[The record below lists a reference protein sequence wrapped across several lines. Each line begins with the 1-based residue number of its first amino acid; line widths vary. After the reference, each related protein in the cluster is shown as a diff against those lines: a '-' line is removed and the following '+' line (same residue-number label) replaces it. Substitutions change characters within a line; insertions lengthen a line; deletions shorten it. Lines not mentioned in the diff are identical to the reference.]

1 MNHVL
6 KQLPRGFEDYRELC
20 ERNRYYVDKTA
31 FIKKVFA
38 EDDSKVLL
46 ITRPRRFGKTLT
58 MSMFKYF
65 LELNHENPG
74 DVSLQQSLFKGK
86 EIMRDNQFCSAFM
99 GQYPVILLSLK
110 EVCGADFE
118 ESCNLL
124 AITVSLMMKRYAYL
138 LNSNALSDDDQH
150 KFRLY
155 LNSSDLRL
163 KKHRADLCVSL
174 RDLSEFFYQYF
185 GKQVV
190 LLIDEYDVPLAKA
203 EEYGYYDDMVK
214 LMRVFLSSALKTN
227 NAVFKAVLTGC
238 LRVSKESIF
247 TGVNNFSVNS
257 VFTEIKHLATS
268 IGFTPEEV
276 RNMLEYYDLE
286 GYSNQVKHWYD
297 GYRIADHELYCPW
310 DVVNFCSDAYQLLKE
325 GREHKILF
333 NNYWIGT
340 SSNAVIKEYMPYLN
354 EQEAERMQR
363 LLDGESIEFSVNE
376 QLNYNEIRLNHGSDD
391 FWTLLLYTGYLTVVS
406 LKKVNS
412 MDLMCTARIPNEEIR
427 SCFEQN
433 VLSYYKTSPKI
444 ESSARNI
451 AQLLQA
457 GEADQAADA
466 IESVLE
472 NYVSVRDF
480 ATRAKAENYY
490 HGFLNGLFSSCGDCI
505 DDYRSNQEGGDGY
518 ADIMFRTRD
527 RATGVVLEL
536 KSVKS
541 ETELDAQAATA
552 LKQIEDKEY
561 YQGFKKRSLKRVYC
575 YGIAFF
581 RKECSV
587 EMSCINVPFGEGK
600 K

>member
-1 MNHVL
+1 MTSAL
-6 KQLPRGFEDYRELC
+6 KQLPRGFEDYKELC
-20 ERNRYYVDKTA
+20 ERNRYYVDKTT

-65 LELNHENPG
+65 LELNHEKPG
-74 DVSLQQSLFKGK
+74 DVSLQQSLFKDK
-86 EIMRDNQFCSAFM
+86 EIMQDKQFCAEFM
-99 GQYPVILLSLK
+99 GQYPVIFLSLK
-110 EVCGADFE
+110 DIAGRNYEVARSSLADLIGRLAQQFYE
-118 ESCNLL
+118 LKESELL
-124 AITVSLMMKRYAYL
+124 LPEQRKRFLLL
-138 LNSNALSDDDQH
+138 LNDTKLEKDEAGLGTSL
-150 KFRLY
+150 F
-155 LNSSDLRL
+155 DLLTMVR
-163 KKHRADLCVSL
+163 RYC
-174 RDLSEFFYQYF
+174 
-185 GKQVV
+185 GKEVI

-227 NAVFKAVLTGC
+227 NVLYKAVLTGC

-257 VFTEIKHLATS
+257 VFTEIERLAS
-268 IGFTPEEV
+268 CIGFTPEEV
-276 RNMLEYYDLE
+276 QNMLEYYDLE

-412 MDLMCTARIPNEEIR
+412 MDLMCTARIPNEEIK

-457 GEADQAADA
+457 GEADKAADA

-480 ATRAKAENYY
+480 AVRAKAENYY

-587 EMSCINVPFGEGK
+587 VK
-600 K
+600 KTVEIAER

>member
-1 MNHVL
+1 MTSAL
-6 KQLPRGFEDYRELC
+6 KQLPRGFEDYKELC
-20 ERNRYYVDKTA
+20 ERNRYYVDKTT

-65 LELNHENPG
+65 LDLNHENPD
-74 DVSLQQSLFKGK
+74 DVSLQQSLFKDK
-86 EIMRDNQFCSAFM
+86 EIMQDKQFCAEFM
-99 GQYPVILLSLK
+99 GQYPVIFLSLK
-110 EVCGADFE
+110 DIAGRNYEVARSSLADLIGRLAQQFYE
-118 ESCNLL
+118 LKESELL
-124 AITVSLMMKRYAYL
+124 LPEQRKRFLLL
-138 LNSNALSDDDQH
+138 LNDTKLEKDEAGLGTSL
-150 KFRLY
+150 F
-155 LNSSDLRL
+155 DLLTMVR
-163 KKHRADLCVSL
+163 RYC
-174 RDLSEFFYQYF
+174 
-185 GKQVV
+185 GKEVM

-376 QLNYNEIRLNHGSDD
+376 QLNYNEIRLNHDADD

-406 LKKVNS
+406 IKKVNS
-412 MDLMCTARIPNEEIR
+412 MELRCTARIPNEEIR

-457 GEADQAADA
+457 GEADKAADA

-480 ATRAKAENYY
+480 AVRAKAENYY

-587 EMSCINVPFGEGK
+587 VK
-600 K
+600 KTVEIAER

>member
-1 MNHVL
+1 MDHVL
-6 KQLPRGFEDYRELC
+6 KQLPRGFEDYKELC

-74 DVSLQQSLFKGK
+74 DVSLQRNLFKNK
-86 EIMRDNQFCSAFM
+86 AIMQDEKFCAEFM

-110 EVCGADFE
+110 EICGADFE
-118 ESCNLL
+118 ESC
-124 AITVSLMMKRYAYL
+124 SLFASTISLIMKRYAYL
-138 LNSNALSDDDQH
+138 AESNELSHDDKRQ
-150 KFRLY
+150 FSLY
-155 LNSSDLRL
+155 LNSTELGL
-163 KKHRADLCVSL
+163 KVHRADLCLSL
-174 RDLSEFFYQYF
+174 RNLSEFLYQHF
-185 GKQVV
+185 GKQVM

-257 VFTEIKHLATS
+257 VFTEIEHLATG

-276 RNMLEYYDLE
+276 HGMLEYYGLE
-286 GYSNQVKHWYD
+286 NYSNQVKHWYD

-325 GREHKILF
+325 GRESKILF

-354 EQEAERMQR
+354 EQEAERMQS
-363 LLDGESIEFSVNE
+363 LLDGGSIEFGVNE
-376 QLNYNEIRLNHGSDD
+376 QLNYNEIRLNHGADD

-406 LKKVNS
+406 IKKVNS
-412 MDLMCTARIPNEEIR
+412 MELRCTARIPNEEIR

-433 VLSYYKTSPKI
+433 ILSYYKTSPKI

-466 IESVLE
+466 IEAVLE

-490 HGFLNGLFSSCGDCI
+490 HGFLNGLFSSCADSI

-518 ADIMFRTRD
+518 ADIMFRSKD
-527 RATGVVLEL
+527 RSTGVVLEL
-536 KSVKS
+536 KSVKDES
-541 ETELDAQAATA
+541 ELDASAATA
-552 LKQIEDKEY
+552 LKQITDKGY
-561 YQGFKKRSLKRVYC
+561 YRGFKKRSLKRVYC

-587 EMSCINVPFGEGK
+587 EIKELEIA
-600 K
+600 

>member
-1 MNHVL
+1 MTSVL
-6 KQLPRGFEDYRELC
+6 KQLPRGFEDYKELC

-65 LELNHENPG
+65 LELNHENLG
-74 DVSLQQSLFKGK
+74 DVSLQQSLFKDK
-86 EIMRDNQFCSAFM
+86 EIMQDEKFCAEFM
-99 GQYPVILLSLK
+99 GQYPVIFLSLK
-110 EVCGADFE
+110 DIAGRNYEVARNNLAGLIGCLAQQFYE
-118 ESCNLL
+118 LKESELL
-124 AITVSLMMKRYAYL
+124 LPEQREIFDVLVSSLKLAKHESILSTSLSL
-138 LNSNALSDDDQH
+138 LLSM
-150 KFRLY
+150 
-155 LNSSDLRL
+155 
-163 KKHRADLCVSL
+163 V
-174 RDLSEFFYQYF
+174 YQYF
-185 GKQVV
+185 SKEVI

-257 VFTEIKHLATS
+257 VISDLGNLSEC

-276 RNMLEYYDLE
+276 HGMLEYYGLE

-310 DVVNFCSDAYQLLKE
+310 DVVNFCSDSCTARRYGSNDIVCQ
-325 GREHKILF
+325 
-333 NNYWIGT
+333 NYWVGT

-354 EQEAERMQR
+354 EQEAERMQS
-363 LLDGESIEFSVNE
+363 LLDGGSIEFGVNE
-376 QLNYNEIRLNHGSDD
+376 QLNYNEIRLNHGADD

-406 LKKVNS
+406 IKKVNS
-412 MDLMCTARIPNEEIR
+412 MELRCTARIPNEEIR

-433 VLSYYKTSPKI
+433 ILSYYKTSPKI

-480 ATRAKAENYY
+480 ATKAKAENYY
-490 HGFLNGLFSSCGDCI
+490 HGFLNGLFSSCADSI

-518 ADIMFRTRD
+518 ADIMFRSKD

-536 KSVKS
+536 KSVKDES
-541 ETELDAQAATA
+541 ELDVRAATA
-552 LKQIEDKEY
+552 LKQITDKGY
-561 YQGFKKRSLKRVYC
+561 YRGFKKRSLKRVYC

-587 EMSCINVPFGEGK
+587 EIKELEIA
-600 K
+600 

>member
-1 MNHVL
+1 MNRLL
-6 KQLPRGFEDYRELC
+6 KQLPRGFEDYKELC

-65 LELNHENPG
+65 LDLNHENPD
-74 DVSLQQSLFKGK
+74 DVSLQQSLFKDK
-86 EIMRDNQFCSAFM
+86 EIMQDKQFCAEFM
-99 GQYPVILLSLK
+99 GQYPVIFLSLK
-110 EVCGADFE
+110 DIAGRNYEIARNNLAFLIADIARQFYE
-118 ESCNLL
+118 LKQSKLLLPEQREIFDFLISVVKLAEHESILSTSLSSLL
-124 AITVSLMMKRYAYL
+124 SMVY
-138 LNSNALSDDDQH
+138 QH
-150 KFRLY
+150 
-155 LNSSDLRL
+155 
-163 KKHRADLCVSL
+163 
-174 RDLSEFFYQYF
+174 F
-185 GKQVV
+185 GKKVI

-214 LMRVFLSSALKTN
+214 LMRVFLSSTLKTN
-227 NAVFKAVLTGC
+227 NVLYKAVLTGC

-257 VFTEIKHLATS
+257 VFTEIERLAS
-268 IGFTPEEV
+268 CIGFTPEEV
-276 RNMLEYYDLE
+276 QNMLEYYDLE

-412 MDLMCTARIPNEEIR
+412 MDLMCTARIPNEEIK

-457 GEADQAADA
+457 GEADKAADA

-480 ATRAKAENYY
+480 AVRAKAENYY

-505 DDYRSNQEGGDGY
+505 YDYRSNQEGGDGY

-587 EMSCINVPFGEGK
+587 VK
-600 K
+600 KTVEIAER

>member
-1 MNHVL
+1 MTSAL
-6 KQLPRGFEDYRELC
+6 KQLPRGFEDYKELC

-74 DVSLQQSLFKGK
+74 DVSLQQSLFKDK
-86 EIMRDNQFCSAFM
+86 EIMQDKQFCAEFM
-99 GQYPVILLSLK
+99 GQYPVIFLSLK
-110 EVCGADFE
+110 DIAGRNYEIARNNLAFLIADIARQFYE
-118 ESCNLL
+118 LKQSKLLLPEQREIFDFLISVVKLAEHESILSTSLSSLL
-124 AITVSLMMKRYAYL
+124 SMVYR
-138 LNSNALSDDDQH
+138 
-150 KFRLY
+150 
-155 LNSSDLRL
+155 
-163 KKHRADLCVSL
+163 
-174 RDLSEFFYQYF
+174 YF

-214 LMRVFLSSALKTN
+214 FMRVFLSSALKTN
-227 NAVFKAVLTGC
+227 NVLYKAVLTGC

-257 VFTEIKHLATS
+257 VISDLGNLSEC

-276 RNMLEYYDLE
+276 QNMLEYYDLE

-310 DVVNFCSDAYQLLKE
+310 DVVNFCSDSCIARQYGSKNIVCQ
-325 GREHKILF
+325 
-333 NNYWIGT
+333 NYWVGT

-480 ATRAKAENYY
+480 AVRAKAENYY

-505 DDYRSNQEGGDGY
+505 YDYRSNQEGGDGY

-587 EMSCINVPFGEGK
+587 VK
-600 K
+600 KTVEIAER

>member
-1 MNHVL
+1 MNRLL
-6 KQLPRGFEDYRELC
+6 KQLPRGFEDYKELC

-38 EDDSKVLL
+38 EDDSKALL

-74 DVSLQQSLFKGK
+74 DVSLQQSLFKDK
-86 EIMRDNQFCSAFM
+86 EIMQDQQFCAEFM
-99 GQYPVILLSLK
+99 GQYPVIFLSLK
-110 EVCGADFE
+110 DIAGRNYEVARSSLADLIGRLAQQFYE
-118 ESCNLL
+118 LKESELL
-124 AITVSLMMKRYAYL
+124 LPEQRKRFLLL
-138 LNSNALSDDDQH
+138 LNDTELEKDEAGLGTSL
-150 KFRLY
+150 F
-155 LNSSDLRL
+155 DLLTMVRRYCG
-163 KKHRADLCVSL
+163 KKVI
-174 RDLSEFFYQYF
+174 
-185 GKQVV
+185 

-227 NAVFKAVLTGC
+227 NVLYKAVLTGC

-257 VFTEIKHLATS
+257 VISDLGNLSEC

-276 RNMLEYYDLE
+276 RNMLEYYGLE

-310 DVVNFCSDAYQLLKE
+310 DVVNFCSDSCTARQYGSKNIVCQ
-325 GREHKILF
+325 
-333 NNYWIGT
+333 NYWVGT

-363 LLDGESIEFSVNE
+363 LLDGESIEFSINE
-376 QLNYNEIRLNHGSDD
+376 QLNYNEIRLNHDADD

-406 LKKVNS
+406 IKKVNS

-457 GEADQAADA
+457 GEADKAADA
-466 IESVLE
+466 IEAVLE

-518 ADIMFRTRD
+518 ADIMFRTKD

-536 KSVKS
+536 KIVKNES
-541 ETELDAQAATA
+541 ELDTQAATA
-552 LKQIEDKEY
+552 LKQIEEKEY

-581 RKECSV
+581 RKECSI
-587 EMSCINVPFGEGK
+587 EMSCINVPFGEEK